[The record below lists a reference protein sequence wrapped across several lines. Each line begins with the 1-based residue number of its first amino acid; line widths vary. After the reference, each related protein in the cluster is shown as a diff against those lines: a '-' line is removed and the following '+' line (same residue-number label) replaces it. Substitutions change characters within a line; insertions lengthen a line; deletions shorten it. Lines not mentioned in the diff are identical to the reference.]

1 MAQVQLLA
9 HPGGADLAAAGV
21 CLGGPNGSWIFAGSA
36 TGQDVAS
43 NASAA
48 CGLGS
53 CAQVPVRVRILA
65 LQMSMLATDTWTC
78 QPAGVGTALFASFS
92 E

>member
-21 CLGGPNGSWIFAGSA
+21 CLGAPNGSWIFAGSA
-36 TGQDVAS
+36 TGQHVAS

-48 CGLGS
+48 FGLGS
-53 CAQVPVRVRILA
+53 CAQVPVRVRA
-65 LQMSMLATDTWTC
+65 LQMSMLATLGPVSR
-78 QPAGVGTALFASFS
+78 QA
-92 E
+92 